1 MEPTNRD
8 LDSIIAKQLSG
19 NAGSDELAWLD
30 KWMSADPRN
39 RDYYQESL
47 KLWNVSAN
55 LKKTEPADVNSS
67 WLDLEHR
74 ISTQK
79 PKKKPAITYMQLAA
93 VLVITVGLIFLVT
106 FFLTD
111 SKDGSQFSK
120 QVAAKT
126 DTFKVQPVA
135 PTVITQNTD
144 TSAQMSP
151 VAPPRKSRK
160 ASGKIDE
167 GTMIAVN
174 SEDSAMIF
182 YLPDQTKVYLN
193 KNSKLT
199 FPEKVAPRLKN
210 CICLR
215 RGFL

>member
-79 PKKKPAITYMQLAA
+79 PKKKPALTYMQLAA
-93 VLVITVGLIFLVT
+93 VLVITVGLIFLVP
-106 FFLTD
+106 FFLTNKK
-111 SKDGSQFSK
+111 SGS
-120 QVAAKT
+120 
-126 DTFKVQPVA
+126 
-135 PTVITQNTD
+135 
-144 TSAQMSP
+144 
-151 VAPPRKSRK
+151 
-160 ASGKIDE
+160 
-167 GTMIAVN
+167 
-174 SEDSAMIF
+174 
-182 YLPDQTKVYLN
+182 
-193 KNSKLT
+193 
-199 FPEKVAPRLKN
+199 
-210 CICLR
+210 
-215 RGFL
+215 